1 MINMLQN
8 EDKHDK
14 YNVAN
19 EKKIHT
25 YHLVEDLKFDR
36 KKEKCNFT
44 QLSGSQPGFSSD
56 FNTK

>member
-1 MINMLQN
+1 MLQN

>member
-25 YHLVEDLKFDR
+25 YYLVEDLKFDR
-36 KKEKCNFT
+36 KGNNAT
-44 QLSGSQPGFSSD
+44 SPS
-56 FNTK
+56 

>member
-19 EKKIHT
+19 EKRQT
-25 YHLVEDLKFDR
+25 YYLVEDLKFDR
-36 KKEKCNFT
+36 KKKIATSPC
-44 QLSGSQPGFSSD
+44 
-56 FNTK
+56 